1 MEQNGS
7 QREMGARFQELSE
20 LRHDLRNLR
29 QSISLLDSEQRNQE
43 RTIMELRS
51 ELMQMRT
58 KIMTSVAV
66 VIAFFSMFAWS
77 LEWVLK

>member
-66 VIAFFSMFAWS
+66 VIAFFSIFAWS

>member
-29 QSISLLDSEQRNQE
+29 QTISLLDHEQRNQE
-43 RTIMELRS
+43 RMIMELRS
-51 ELMQMRT
+51 DLMQMRT

-66 VIAFFSMFAWS
+66 IIAFLSVFAWS
-77 LEWVLK
+77 LEWFLK